1 MLSGIEHRKEGT
13 MHLSLRVGLSC
24 AALAVAGSVVSG
36 CAARS
41 KAVTLQPLTADMS
54 HYKTVVISVDSRVPG
69 DVKKE
74 KSDLEG
80 LILSRVK
87 ALNRFSSVQLKT
99 GEVAPTPETLV
110 VNVGITHIKKV
121 GGTKRFMLGAAAGR
135 ASMTTEIALVDSST
149 GRTLGSYTVTGESGG
164 SGLAG
169 GTSDAVT
176 KTAEAV
182 AGLLGGGAV
191 R

>member
-1 MLSGIEHRKEGT
+1 
-13 MHLSLRVGLSC
+13 MHVPFSRRIGLSC
-24 AALAVAGSVVSG
+24 ATLVVAGAVVSG

-54 HYKTVVISVDSRVPG
+54 RYKTVVISVESRVPG
-69 DVKKE
+69 DVQKE
-74 KSDLEG
+74 KVDLEG
-80 LILSRVK
+80 QIVSRVK

-99 GEVAPTPETLV
+99 GDVAPTPETLV
-110 VNVGITHIKKV
+110 VNVGITHLRKV
-121 GGTKRFMLGAAAGR
+121 GGTKRFMLGVAAGR
-135 ASMTTEIALVDSST
+135 ASMTTEITVVDSST
-149 GRTLGSYTVTGESGG
+149 GKALGSYTVTGESGG

-176 KTAEAV
+176 KTSEAV
-182 AGLLGGGAV
+182 AALLGGGAV

>member
-1 MLSGIEHRKEGT
+1 MNLAR
-13 MHLSLRVGLSC
+13 RVGFSC
-24 AALAVAGSVVSG
+24 AGLAVAGLVVSG

-54 HYKTVVISVDSRVPG
+54 HYKTVVISVESRVPG

-80 LILSRVK
+80 LIVSRVK
-87 ALNRFSSVQLKT
+87 ALNRFPSVQLKA
-99 GEVAPTPETLV
+99 GEVAATPETLL
-110 VNVGITHIKKV
+110 VNVGITHVKKV
-121 GGTKRFMLGAAAGR
+121 GGGKRFMLGAAAGR
-135 ASMTTEIALVDSST
+135 ASMTTEITLVDSPT

-164 SGLAG
+164 TGLSG

-182 AGLLGGGAV
+182 AGLLGGAAV

>member
-1 MLSGIEHRKEGT
+1 MHIALSRRIAF
-13 MHLSLRVGLSC
+13 SC
-24 AALAVAGSVVSG
+24 AALAVGGFAVSG

-54 HYKTVVISVDSRVPG
+54 HYKTAVISVESRVPG
-69 DVKKE
+69 DVTKE
-74 KSDLEG
+74 KSDLEA
-80 LILSRVK
+80 LIASRVK

-99 GEVAPTPETLV
+99 GATAPTPGTLG

-121 GGTKRFMLGAAAGR
+121 GGTKRFMLGVAAGR
-135 ASMTTEIALVDSST
+135 ASMTTEITIVDSAT
-149 GRTLGSYTVTGESGG
+149 GKTLGSYTVTGESGG
-164 SGLAG
+164 SGLSG

-182 AGLLGGGAV
+182 AALLGGGTV

>member
-1 MLSGIEHRKEGT
+1 
-13 MHLSLRVGLSC
+13 MHLAISRGAGYAC
-24 AALAVAGSVVSG
+24 AVLAVAGFVVSG

-41 KAVTLQPLTADMS
+41 KAVTLQPLTAEMS
-54 HYKTVVISVDSRVPG
+54 RYKTVVISVESRVPG
-69 DVKKE
+69 DVTKE

-80 LILSRVK
+80 LTVSRVK

-99 GEVAPTPETLV
+99 GDMPPTPETLV
-110 VNVGITHIKKV
+110 VNVGITHLKKV

-135 ASMTTEIALVDSST
+135 ASMTTEITLVDSST
-149 GRTLGSYTVTGESGG
+149 GKTLGSYTVIGQSGG

-169 GTSDAVT
+169 GTSEAVT

-182 AGLLGGGAV
+182 AGLLGGGAA